1 MPGPIWYDYALI
13 RVVPRVEREEFVN
26 VGAVLYAPA
35 ANYLGIRMAPDWD
48 RVRTIGPDLDLDLVR
63 RYLDALVAIS
73 EGHPDA
79 GPIAHLSQSERFH
92 WLTSPKSSII
102 QVSPVHS
109 GQCHSPEQAL
119 DSLVDKLVT
128 LRTGSP

>member
-1 MPGPIWYDYALI
+1 MPEPIWYDYALI

-26 VGAVLYAPA
+26 VGAVLFAPT

-48 RVRTIGPDLDLDLVR
+48 RLRAIGPDLDLDLVR
-63 RYLDALVAIS
+63 RYLDALVAITA
-73 EGHPDA
+73 GRPDA
-79 GPIAHLSQSERFH
+79 GPIAQLSQSERFH

-109 GQCHSPEQAL
+109 GQCHSPEAAL
-119 DSLVDKLVT
+119 HSLVDKLV
-128 LRTGSP
+128 S